1 MANTVFKLRR
11 SSVAGKVPNTST
23 LSIGE
28 LALNLTDRKL
38 YSSDGTDVWETG
50 ANLTTLTVST
60 NTNVN
65 NVIFPINGG
74 IYANGSFGLDTQV
87 LKSNGSA
94 IYWGTGGSGGGSI
107 QVVKQQYVGD
117 GTTTTFPVTGGY
129 DSNTLFVYVNGVMLR
144 KGVEVDVISGTD
156 FTIYSPPPNG
166 AFIDVF
172 GTGLTIANGFSTT
185 VSQQFT
191 ANGNSNTFTVASGFI
206 PTTLQVYLNGVK
218 QIPAVDYTTAG
229 GNTVNFFT
237 TPPNNYIVD
246 VFAYQTTVIQSA
258 PVRQSNTADGTSVN
272 YVISGGYIPG
282 QLDVYMNGVK
292 LNPSQANVA
301 SGYNVSFDTAP
312 PAGAEL
318 SFVGFVPTNYFGV
331 NTSAS
336 YVWSNTQTF
345 ANVFIIGSAGINA
358 NNSYGDAGQ
367 VLTSNGTS
375 VYWSNS
381 ATFVRETFTGT
392 GACTTFQ
399 VTGGYTPYN
408 LDVYVTGVKQ
418 LSNTDVVISSG
429 NNIVFTVPPANNA
442 SIEVVGVVP
451 LTYSYANQ
459 SYDYIW
465 TGKHTYG
472 NSTVNTTVNSSLISI
487 GNTTVNTQI
496 VAGNVYLNGSTLLIG
511 NSTSNVV
518 ISGTTITVSNSTSNV
533 TFGSGPATINAI
545 STNTFTVGTA
555 AYHAA
560 NGNFG
565 IGTSTPAYKL
575 QVSDTIM
582 VGGELQSNTTSPALR
597 LFSGGSEKGKVSANS
612 SGYLLLDTVGSQRMS
627 IDPNGNTAIGTGV
640 ASNGRLEV
648 HNNGTNFVWARN
660 SAAGGGISGF
670 VCQNSGDTRG
680 IRIDGSNFQVYDHSA
695 GATRMQ
701 IDGSGRVTKP
711 NQPFGFV
718 TYSGLLGRGNY
729 IVFNSINQSGTD
741 YSTSTGRMTAPVAGA
756 YQFNCTVRTTGA
768 AGSNFTISFVVNG
781 NFIIDLWGYDTS
793 GGRRY
798 GGTLSTIRY
807 LSAGDYVQFY
817 WNHDT
822 AGNTLDAAWMSYELL
837 S

>member
-94 IYWGTGGSGGGSI
+94 IYWGTGGGGGGSI

-345 ANVFIIGSAGINA
+345 ANVFIIGTAGINA

-429 NNIVFTVPPANNA
+429 NNIVFTIPPANNA

-451 LTYSYANQ
+451 LNYTYANQ

-465 TGKHTYG
+465 TGKHTFG
-472 NSTVNTTVNSSLISI
+472 NATVNATVNSSLIAI

-518 ISGTTITVSNSTSNV
+518 ITGSTIKVSNTTSNV
-533 TFGSGPATINAI
+533 TF
-545 STNTFTVGTA
+545 
-555 AYHAA
+555 
-560 NGNFG
+560 
-565 IGTSTPAYKL
+565 
-575 QVSDTIM
+575 
-582 VGGELQSNTTSPALR
+582 SPAAGQLIPTGTTMTFQQSAAPTGFTKVTTYNDYAMR
-597 LFSGGSEKGKVSANS
+597 IVSGSVANKTNGVAFTTAFASQAVS
-612 SGYLLLDTVGSQRMS
+612 GTVGSTTLAESQIPAHS
-627 IDPNGNTAIGTGV
+627 HQYGQVVGT
-640 ASNGRLEV
+640 S
-648 HNNGTNFVWARN
+648 
-660 SAAGGGISGF
+660 GGQYGL
-670 VCQNSGDTRG
+670 
-680 IRIDGSNFQVYDHSA
+680 IDGSNS
-695 GATRMQ
+695 GS
-701 IDGSGRVTKP
+701 SGRP
-711 NQPFGFV
+711 
-718 TYSGLLGRGNY
+718 
-729 IVFNSINQSGTD
+729 
-741 YSTSTGRMTAPVAGA
+741 STL
-756 YQFNCTVRTTGA
+756 TTGGG
-768 AGSNFTISFVVNG
+768 GSHNHSFTGTAINMAVNYLD
-781 NFIIDLWGYDTS
+781 FIL
-793 GGRRY
+793 
-798 GGTLSTIRY
+798 
-807 LSAGDYVQFY
+807 A
-817 WNHDT
+817 T
-822 AGNTLDAAWMSYELL
+822 AD
-837 S
+837 